1 MKMKQPKYLGNSELE
16 KLLNKYGS
24 VVPTHIVKMRII
36 GAILSPNL
44 QLRPIEVICSFWPD
58 GKEPR
63 MVTSDEADKFFSCF
77 MGLWYKIS
85 EKIKTG
91 KVSLCKVKGF
101 KSIYDAEETIKQR
114 IEEIEYG
121 FLEGF
126 WGGKKDMP
134 MPQIVT
140 DIIDGLSEMTSS
152 YYTLLQRLSALDET
166 DDDGLKKIA
175 ELSKKSDKM
184 AEKAI
189 AALIRVMGEIRP
201 KKPSVN

>member
-1 MKMKQPKYLGNSELE
+1 
-16 KLLNKYGS
+16 
-24 VVPTHIVKMRII
+24 
-36 GAILSPNL
+36 
-44 QLRPIEVICSFWPD
+44 
-58 GKEPR
+58 
-63 MVTSDEADKFFSCF
+63 
-77 MGLWYKIS
+77 
-85 EKIKTG
+85 
-91 KVSLCKVKGF
+91 
-101 KSIYDAEETIKQR
+101 
-114 IEEIEYG
+114 
-121 FLEGF
+121 
-126 WGGKKDMP
+126 MP